1 MKFLDEVISIDKE
14 AKRLKAEG
22 VNIIIALGYCNTGC
36 VVLKRGYKIRKT
48 FASESTYSMEMI
60 EF

>member
-22 VNIIIALGYCNTGC
+22 VDIIIALGNGNTGC
-36 VVLKRGYKIRKT
+36 GVFKPGVQN
-48 FASESTYSMEMI
+48 
-60 EF
+60 

>member
-22 VNIIIALGYCNTGC
+22 VDIIIALGYCNTSCG
-36 VVLKRGYKIRKT
+36 VLKRGYKIRKI
-48 FASESTYSMEMI
+48 FELESTYAKESI

>member
-36 VVLKRGYKIRKT
+36 GVLNRGV
-48 FASESTYSMEMI
+48 EN
-60 EF
+60 

>member
-22 VNIIIALGYCNTGC
+22 VDIIIALGNSNTGC
-36 VVLKRGYKIRKT
+36 EAFKWGVQN
-48 FASESTYSMEMI
+48 
-60 EF
+60 